1 MLHDWLNTK
10 PPPQTEP
17 HRLSKRPMLGINV
30 SAPNSPTT
38 GIRAGQ
44 SRRARA
50 VSASADIRSAKSS
63 AASSVASVASDASAG
78 HCCEACGSHKS
89 VGKWMRLDPCNVR
102 FLLMH
107 LVRKDFRILFMAM
120 SWRLRFST
128 SFAPPALAP
137 QSRRCLLLDRSPDVQ
152 AAFNR

>member
-38 GIRAGQ
+38 GIRAVQ
-44 SRRARA
+44 NRRARA

-63 AASSVASVASDASAG
+63 AASSVASDVSAG

-120 SWRLRFST
+120 SWRSRFST